1 MTNSASAAGT
11 DRRTTIISCAQQLA
25 VRCGYSGFTFDD
37 LAQAVGVSRR
47 TLFNHVSS
55 KEEAVLGA
63 LPAVSDEQL
72 EVLADDGP
80 SGQLVDDIISTIL
93 DSFGGDGDS
102 IEAWQ
107 RLHDVILR
115 NPELLA
121 RIQSFV
127 DDLSSHLV
135 THLTRRTGVDEDTA
149 WMALTV
155 AGGVVGRS
163 VRDCVDDPTLGP
175 LHERVE
181 HNLSLARG
189 ILAARR

>member
-80 SGQLVDDIISTIL
+80 SGQLVTTSSAPSSTA
-93 DSFGGDGDS
+93 SAATATRSRPGSGCTTF
-102 IEAWQ
+102 
-107 RLHDVILR
+107 ILR

-181 HNLSLARG
+181 HNLSLTRG